1 MRYDSDAQFVRRI
14 LGEAAALQNALER
27 AMKSNSVSNRVF
39 DDLAPLVQSVSSTL
53 DHFTQLH
60 TLNPQFSLSRFSAN
74 YIEKTLLAA
83 SEAISALFRRKQ
95 FSSIEEQVEW
105 NFTHFIAPRPNGSSE
120 HLLINAY
127 KKISQTLDTYY
138 AERVRNMHIAA
149 VLNECVGW
157 TEHINTHGHHD
168 VHGVIIFAEKVARD
182 SAVIDQR
189 VELVKEICQ
198 SLTEKVVIPESS
210 NDIGIAHTASALG
223 QMFSFYLL
231 DLYQALLEDLEIIA
245 QADKDFR
252 VFEAYCREHD
262 IDIYEEYQ
270 DVLQAHFRNYV
281 QMVNEDILT
290 SLELVR
296 TANLMLA
303 ADATYKRYLDVEI
316 PEEIVGENLSRDMR
330 VLEQAIQ
337 KLRRSFPDAVTGYQ
351 ATLQKIRKFKGEII
365 KPAIEVYGAYLRSQ
379 QDFFKQLPQLQMR
392 WIPILDSAL
401 ACLDPRD
408 DFYQKCHSLKEQIDQ
423 FIAKET

>member
-1 MRYDSDAQFVRRI
+1 
-14 LGEAAALQNALER
+14 
-27 AMKSNSVSNRVF
+27 MKSKSVASHVF
-39 DDLAPLVQSVSSTL
+39 GDLAPLAVSVSSTL

-74 YIEKTLLAA
+74 YIEKTLSST
-83 SEAISALFRRKQ
+83 SEAISTLFRLKE
-95 FSSIEEQVEW
+95 FASVEERVEW
-105 NFTHFIAPRPNGSSE
+105 NFTHFIAPRPNGSDE
-120 HLLINAY
+120 HVLVSVY

-157 TEHINTHGHHD
+157 TEHINMHGHHD
-168 VHGVIIFAEKVARD
+168 IHGVIIFAEKVARD

-198 SLTEKVVIPESS
+198 SLTEKVIIPDMADE
-210 NDIGIAHTASALG
+210 IEMAQTAAALG
-223 QMFSFYLL
+223 QMFSLYLL
-231 DLYQALLEDLEIIA
+231 DLYQALLEDMEIIA
-245 QADKDFR
+245 QAEKDFR

-281 QMVNEDILT
+281 QIINEDILT

-296 TANLMLA
+296 TANLMLV

-330 VLEQAIQ
+330 LLEQAIQ
-337 KLRRSFPDAVTGYQ
+337 KLRRGFPESANGYLM
-351 ATLQKIRKFKGEII
+351 TLQKIRKFKGEII
-365 KPAIEVYGAYLRSQ
+365 KPAIEVYGVYLRSQ
-379 QDFFKQLPQLQMR
+379 HDFFKQLPQSQTR

-408 DFYQKCHSLKEQIDQ
+408 DFYQKCQRLKEKIDQ

>member
-14 LGEAAALQNALER
+14 LGEVAALQNALER
-27 AMKSNSVSNRVF
+27 AMKAKEIADHVF
-39 DDLAPLVQSVSSTL
+39 DDLAPLAVSVASTL

-74 YIEKTLLAA
+74 YIEKSLSAT
-83 SEAISALFRRKQ
+83 SEAISTLFRHKE
-95 FSSIEEQVEW
+95 FASIEEQVEW

-120 HLLINAY
+120 HLLISVY

-182 SAVIDQR
+182 NAVIDQR

-198 SLTEKVVIPESS
+198 SLTEKVVIPDIS
-210 NDIGIAHTASALG
+210 NEIEMAHTASALG

-245 QADKDFR
+245 QADKNFYM
-252 VFEAYCREHD
+252 FEAYCREHE

-270 DVLQAHFRNYV
+270 NVLQAQFRNYI
-281 QMVNEDILT
+281 QMINEDILT

-296 TANLMLA
+296 TANLILA
-303 ADATYKRYLDVEI
+303 AETAYKRYLDVEI

-330 VLEQAIQ
+330 LFEQAIK
-337 KLRRSFPDAVTGYQ
+337 KLRFSFPESAEEYR
-351 ATLQKIRKFKGEII
+351 AALQKIRKFKGEII
-365 KPAIEVYGAYLRSQ
+365 KPAIEVYGTYLRSP
-379 QDFFKQLPQLQMR
+379 QDFLKQLPQFQTR

-408 DFYQKCHSLKEQIDQ
+408 DFYQKCQTLKEKIDQ
-423 FIAKET
+423 FVAKET

>member
-1 MRYDSDAQFVRRI
+1 MRYDSDPQFVRRI
-14 LGEAAALQNALER
+14 LGEVAALQNALDR
-27 AMKSNSVSNRVF
+27 FIKSKGVAEHVF
-39 DDLAPLVQSVSSTL
+39 DELAPLVLSVSSTL
-53 DHFTQLH
+53 DHFIQLH
-60 TLNPQFSLSRFSAN
+60 TLNPQFSLSRFSAH
-74 YIEKTLLAA
+74 YIEKTLSA
-83 SEAISALFRRKQ
+83 SSETISALFHRKE
-95 FSSIEEQVEW
+95 FASVEAQVEW
-105 NFTHFIAPRPNGSSE
+105 NFTHFIAPRPNGSNE
-120 HLLINAY
+120 QLLVNIY

-182 SAVIDQR
+182 SAVVDQR

-198 SLTEKVVIPESS
+198 SLTEKVVIP
-210 NDIGIAHTASALG
+210 DISDEAEIVRTASALG

-245 QADKDFR
+245 LADKDFR
-252 VFEAYCREHD
+252 IFEAYCREHD

-270 DVLQAHFRNYV
+270 DVLQTHFHNYV
-281 QMVNEDILT
+281 QIVNEDILT

-296 TANLMLA
+296 TANLILA
-303 ADATYKRYLDVEI
+303 ADATHKRYLDIEI

-330 VLEQAIQ
+330 MLEQAIQ
-337 KLRRSFPDAVTGYQ
+337 KLRRGFPEAVDGYWT
-351 ATLQKIRKFKGEII
+351 TLQKIRKFKGEII
-365 KPAIEVYGAYLRSQ
+365 KPAIEVYGTYLRSQ
-379 QDFFKQLPQLQMR
+379 QDFFKQLSQHQTR

-401 ACLDPRD
+401 ACLDPQD
-408 DFYQKCHSLKEQIDQ
+408 DFYQKCQKLKEKIDQ
-423 FIAKET
+423 FVAKEE